1 MVKSQQNRI
10 ELVTRP
16 DAYHVLSDTVSG
28 SAYNTSVHTTTIKC
42 RFDGLWDRSAPT
54 CVAVMCPNAPPSTP
68 DNARREVLFQVL
80 SPITISVFCGSK
92 PETCLQ
98 TDHKT
103 AYQSGFGEKA
113 HRKNIVT
120 RPGHH
125 PAQPRKPEAVSDHH
139 PDELSSEHLAAGHDR
154 LQSQL

>member
-1 MVKSQQNRI
+1 MCHQTRSLGVPTTPASTRLPSSVGLTDFGIGQPRLAWLSCAQTPHPQHRTTPGEKSSSRSCHLSQFLSFVALNQR
-10 ELVTRP
+10 R
-16 DAYHVLSDTVSG
+16 VLKQ
-28 SAYNTSVHTTTIKC
+28 I
-42 RFDGLWDRSAPT
+42 
-54 CVAVMCPNAPPSTP
+54 
-68 DNARREVLFQVL
+68 
-80 SPITISVFCGSK
+80 I
-92 PETCLQ
+92 
-98 TDHKT
+98 T
-103 AYQSGFGEKA
+103 AYPSVFGEKA